1 MEIQE
6 IKQHFTILDVAER
19 LGIQVNKQGK
29 AHCPFH
35 DDKTPS
41 LQFSKEKNI
50 ATCFSSRCSAGTM
63 DIIGLTEKYMKV
75 NTHEAIMQLKEWAGA
90 VAPPRNNG
98 KAVAA
103 SEMERIAILTKAF
116 HYFENGIRTSQR
128 SKEYLDSRGLV
139 QTTPNRQGIETG
151 FNSGNFHNRQNKNL
165 QATAL
170 RYGLIYESIGK
181 SGGYTA
187 FAKDSLVFPLKNK
200 DRKIT
205 GLYFR
210 SLDEKAVS
218 KHFYLKDRQGL
229 YPQYPKPETTKLILT
244 EAIIDAATLLQ
255 IPGIT
260 NEYEILACYGTNGL
274 TDEHIRAIQSLAS
287 LQEITFF
294 FDGDAA
300 GSAGVEKQSEK
311 LKDLLPGIKLYH
323 IPTPE
328 NEDVNSLYVAH
339 QEKAEELF
347 KHLIKERKFL
357 SSIEKAA
364 EKPAS
369 SVEVKKLQITP
380 KPTPERTGTD
390 NQKSTNAFDASNPNK
405 ITYFTDTAHY
415 YVKGGLRQEL
425 DRLQVSLMIEST
437 HQQSYGRYRN
447 RLDLYENKQ
456 VERMAREAAEK
467 LSLRADLVELD
478 LYRLTDLLEDYRDQ
492 QTGNPSGQPKVIMDN
507 TVAGQ
512 CKDFLSKPNLIQ
524 RFNELIGK
532 AGVVGE
538 ENNRVFLFCATT
550 VSCRRTRGHAH
561 AVLP

>member
-339 QEKAEELF
+339 QDKAEDLF
-347 KHLIKERKFL
+347 RHLIKSRKL
-357 SSIEKAA
+357 LTSIEPVRPLLEKAP
-364 EKPAS
+364 EKPTS
-369 SVEVKKLQITP
+369 SDETAGRFANSFENKNEGEQLKKPRSIP
-380 KPTPERTGTD
+380 DKA
-390 NQKSTNAFDASNPNK
+390 TNPVTSGQFDPSNPHK
-405 ITYFTDTAHY
+405 ITYFTETAHY

-425 DRLQVSLMIEST
+425 DRLQVSLMIEAK
-437 HQQSYGRYRN
+437 QQH
-447 RLDLYENKQ
+447 
-456 VERMAREAAEK
+456 
-467 LSLRADLVELD
+467 
-478 LYRLTDLLEDYRDQ
+478 T
-492 QTGNPSGQPKVIMDN
+492 
-507 TVAGQ
+507 
-512 CKDFLSKPNLIQ
+512 
-524 RFNELIGK
+524 
-532 AGVVGE
+532 
-538 ENNRVFLFCATT
+538 
-550 VSCRRTRGHAH
+550 
-561 AVLP
+561 